1 MVLQGILTVTEMA
14 LRIFWRDKHAL
25 FWGIAF
31 PLMLMALIGTVFS
44 NIDNL
49 VLSTAVVMPEQGNPL
64 ADGMLAALRDVR
76 ALEVVVEDEGAALA
90 ALRRGQRSLVV
101 VLPGAEAVAAWYGAA
116 QNADPAAV
124 PVPVRVYY
132 DEARMQV
139 AQAGMAIVSGIVHDI
154 NQRLTGRADVLAVE
168 SSGVAAEQLSM
179 FDFLLPGI
187 LAMAL
192 MQSGLMG
199 VSAVITGYRER
210 LLLKRVLATPF
221 PPAAFLIG
229 LIARFAATNLIQG
242 LIIVLVGVLVFGAR
256 VVGSYVQL
264 FTLVFIG
271 SVCFLTIGFA
281 ISTVSRTAE
290 AANTLGSAVAFP
302 MMFLSGTFWPR
313 ELIPQSLQPLID
325 FLPLTPLVEAM
336 RAVSTQG
343 ASITAHAGGL
353 LYLAAWAVAAGA
365 VAVRRFR
372 WE

>member
-1 MVLQGILTVTEMA
+1 VLRGILTVTEMT

-31 PLMLMALIGTVFS
+31 PLMLMGLIGTVFS
-44 NIDNL
+44 NIDDL
-49 VLSTAVVMPEQGNPL
+49 VLTAAVVVQDGGNPL
-64 ADGMLAALRDVR
+64 AEGILDALRDVR
-76 ALEVVVEDEGAALA
+76 ALEVVLEEEAAALA
-90 ALRRGQRSLVV
+90 ALRRGDRSLVV
-101 VLPGAEAVAAWYGAA
+101 ILPGDEVMGAA
-116 QNADPAAV
+116 AGPPAAAR

-139 AQAGMAIVSGIVHDI
+139 AQAGLAIVNGIVQEV
-154 NQRLTGRADVLAVE
+154 NKRVTGRDDVLVVE

-187 LAMAL
+187 LAMGL

-221 PPAAFLIG
+221 PPAAFLAG
-229 LIARFAATNLIQG
+229 LIVRFALTNLIQG

-256 VVGSYVQL
+256 VVGSYVHL
-264 FTLVFIG
+264 FALVIIG
-271 SVCFLTIGFA
+271 SVVFLTMGFA

-290 AANTLGSAVAFP
+290 AANTLGSAVSFP

-313 ELIPQSLQPLID
+313 ELIPESLQPLID
-325 FLPLTPLVEAM
+325 VLPLTPLVEAM
-336 RAVSTQG
+336 RAVATQG
-343 ASITAHAGGL
+343 ASLAAHAGGL
-353 LYLAAWAVAAGA
+353 LYLGAWALAAGV

>member
-1 MVLQGILTVTEMA
+1 MLAGILTVTEMA

-31 PLMLMALIGTVFS
+31 PLMLMGLIGTVFS
-44 NIDNL
+44 DMDNL
-49 VLSTAVVMPEQGNPL
+49 VLRTAVVIPDGGNPL
-64 ADGMLAALRDVR
+64 SQGMLAALEDVR
-76 ALEVVVEDEGAALA
+76 ALEVVVEDEATALA
-90 ALRRGQRSLVV
+90 ALRRGDRSLVV
-101 VLPGAEAVAAWYGAA
+101 VLPGDEATAALAGGGTSA
-116 QNADPAAV
+116 

-139 AQAGMAIVSGIVHDI
+139 AQAGLAIVNGIVHDI
-154 NQRLTGRADVLAVE
+154 NQRVTGRADVLAVE
-168 SSGVAAEQLSM
+168 AAGVAAEQLSM

-187 LAMAL
+187 LAMGL

-199 VSAVITGYRER
+199 VSAVITAYRER

-221 PPAAFLIG
+221 PPAAFLAG
-229 LIARFAATNLIQG
+229 LILRFTITNVIQG

-256 VVGSYVQL
+256 VVGSYVHLL
-264 FTLVFIG
+264 FLVLVG
-271 SVCFLTIGFA
+271 SVVFLTIGFA

-290 AANTLGSAVAFP
+290 AANTMGSAVAFP

-325 FLPLTPLVEAM
+325 VLPLTPLVEAM
-336 RAVSTQG
+336 RAVVTQG
-343 ASITAHAGGL
+343 ESLAAHAAGL
-353 LYLAAWAVAAGA
+353 LYLGAWAVAAA
-365 VAVRRFR
+365 VVAVRRFR

>member
-1 MVLQGILTVTEMA
+1 MLQGILTVAEMA

-31 PLMLMALIGTVFS
+31 PLMLMGLIGTVFS
-44 NIDNL
+44 NIDDL
-49 VLSTAVVMPEQGNPL
+49 VLSTSVVVQDGGNPL
-64 ADGMLAALRDVR
+64 ADGMLAALREVR
-76 ALEVVVEDEGAALA
+76 ALEVIVEDEATALA
-90 ALRRGQRSLVV
+90 ALRRGDRSLVV
-101 VLPGAEAVAAWYGAA
+101 ILPGDDAMLAAARWPRA
-116 QNADPAAV
+116 PR

-139 AQAGMAIVSGIVHDI
+139 AQAGLAIVNGIVQEF
-154 NQRLTGRADVLAVE
+154 NKRLTGRDDVLVVK
-168 SSGVAAEQLSM
+168 SSGVAAEQVSM

-187 LAMAL
+187 LAMGL

-221 PPAAFLIG
+221 PPAAFLAG
-229 LIARFAATNLIQG
+229 LIARFTLTNMIQG
-242 LIIVLVGVLVFGAR
+242 LLIVLVGVLVFGAR
-256 VVGSYVQL
+256 VVGSYVHL
-264 FTLVFIG
+264 FALVFLG
-271 SVCFLTIGFA
+271 SVAFLTIGFA

-290 AANTLGSAVAFP
+290 AANTLGSAVSFP

-325 FLPLTPLVEAM
+325 VLPLTPLVEAM
-336 RAVSTQG
+336 RGVATQG
-343 ASITAHAGGL
+343 ESLAAHATGL
-353 LYLAAWAVAAGA
+353 LYLGAWTLAAAV
-365 VAVRRFR
+365 VAVWRFR